1 MRKIKIPKIK
11 KSDLKLIGKR
21 IILRPLRI
29 SDAKDIYFNI
39 QEKRIAENTSLIP
52 WPYRLKDAKNFLKK
66 RQKSYRNKSHFTF
79 GIELRDRK
87 GVIGCISLDKVNFEH
102 QNAEIGY
109 WLGSKYWGRGIM
121 TEAGKLILNFAFKKL
136 KLHRIYGFS
145 FGDNPASQ
153 IIFKNSGFKKEGFL
167 RQAHW
172 RFGRW
177 RDDVCYGLLSKEF
190 FKNKIK

>member
-1 MRKIKIPKIK
+1 MNKIKIPKIK

-21 IILRPLRI
+21 IILRPLKL
-29 SDAKDIYFNI
+29 SDAKDIYLNI
-39 QEKRIAENTSLIP
+39 QDKRIAENTLRIP
-52 WPYRLKDAKNFLKK
+52 WPYKLKDAKNFVNKKQNSYLKK
-66 RQKSYRNKSHFTF
+66 SDFTF
-79 GIELRDRK
+79 GIELK
-87 GVIGCISLDKVNFEH
+87 SKKEVIGCIALDHVNFEH

-109 WLGSKYWGRGIM
+109 WLGPKYWGQGIM

-145 FGDNPASQ
+145 FGDNHASQ
-153 IIFKNSGFKKEGFL
+153 IVFKNLGFKKEGFL

-177 RDDVCYGLLSKEF
+177 RDDVCYGLLSKGF
-190 FKNKIK
+190 FKK